1 MSMSMPRRIIPGGVY
16 MVTRRCTQRQ
26 FLLRPDRET
35 TNAFVYCLALA
46 AQRTEMRVLAF
57 LAHSNHHHT
66 IVVDTHGR
74 MPEFLENFHKLVAK
88 HQNALRG
95 RWENF
100 WASEATSVV
109 ELVDPDDI
117 LAKMTYALTNPVK
130 DGLIDRADQWPG
142 ASSMWASLNERPIS
156 ARRPSRFFR
165 KEGALPKSVTLEI
178 ERPPGLGHISPADW
192 RTMLAD
198 RISSVESAARDERH
212 VEGRS
217 ILGRAEVLKQRPT
230 DRPPSREARRQ
241 LSPRVASV
249 NKWGRIE
256 AIQRNKAFLA
266 AYRAARDLWKAGA
279 AVLFPAGT
287 YWLRRF
293 ASVLVEPPT
302 DCSQATA
309 APT

>member
-1 MSMSMPRRIIPGGVY
+1 MPRRIVPGRVY

-35 TNAFVYCLALA
+35 TNAFIYCLALA
-46 AQRTEMRVLAF
+46 AQRTELRVIAF

-74 MPEFLENFHKLVAK
+74 MPEFLELFHKLVAK

-109 ELVDPDDI
+109 ELPGAEDI

-142 ASSMWASLNERPIS
+142 ASSLFASLNDRPVS

-165 KEGALPKSVTLEI
+165 KDGVLPEWVTLEV
-178 ERPPGLGHISPADW
+178 ERPPGFEHLGSVEWQAL
-192 RTMLAD
+192 LAD
-198 RISSVESAARDERH
+198 RIRAVETAARDERQA
-212 VEGRS
+212 EGRR

-230 DRPPSREARRQ
+230 DRPQSHEARRQ
-241 LSPRVASV
+241 MSPRVASI
-249 NKWGRIE
+249 NKWARIE

-266 AYRAARDLWKAGA
+266 AYRAARDLWKAGVA
-279 AVLFPAGT
+279 ALFPPGT

-293 ASVLVEPPT
+293 AGVPVEEATVFAQVATPP
-302 DCSQATA
+302 A
-309 APT
+309 